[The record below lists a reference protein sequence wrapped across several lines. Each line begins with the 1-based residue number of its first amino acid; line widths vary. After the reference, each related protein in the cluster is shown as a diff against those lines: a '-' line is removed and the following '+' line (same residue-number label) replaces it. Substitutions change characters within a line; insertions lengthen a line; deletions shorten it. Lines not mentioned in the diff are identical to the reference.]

1 MTKIKNFQKVYDV
14 KKAAKVPAK
23 EEKPN
28 AKEAAPK
35 AAPKRKAS
43 KSKG

>member
-1 MTKIKNFQKVYDV
+1 MTKIKDFRKVYDV